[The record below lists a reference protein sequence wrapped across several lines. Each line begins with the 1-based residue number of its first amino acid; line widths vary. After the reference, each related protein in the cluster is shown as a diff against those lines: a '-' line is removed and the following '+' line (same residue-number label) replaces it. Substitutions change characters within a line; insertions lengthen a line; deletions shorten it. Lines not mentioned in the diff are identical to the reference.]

1 MNSVSPIYAYGY
13 QVESYKEPGFVVFIL
28 FVTLVFA
35 FMGISIYRSSKNSLI
50 RKMSW
55 GSIGGTIT
63 GFQNFLKDALTISQ
77 IKPLHPIFY
86 LFAAFAMLTA
96 FVGLL
101 FLAACMKRYDATYS
115 SAMFV
120 VSFIV
125 SATLMA
131 AVHYHTFQDLNCIK
145 DYFMYPIGLFILLV
159 GASMLVR
166 GGRIRLEQSEL
177 NAHHEDRNNLCTER
191 LLPSC

>member
-1 MNSVSPIYAYGY
+1 MFPTNAFDCQID
-13 QVESYKEPGFVVFIL
+13 SYKEPEFLGFVL

-35 FMGISIYRSSKNSLI
+35 FMGISIYTSSKTSLV

-63 GFQNFLKDALTISQ
+63 GFQNFLKDALTIYQ
-77 IKPLHPIFY
+77 IKPLHPVFY
-86 LFAAFAMLTA
+86 LLATLAMLTA

-131 AVHYHTFQDLNCIK
+131 AVHYHTFQDLNDSK
-145 DYFMYPIGLFILLV
+145 DYIMYPMGLFILLA

-166 GGRIRLEQSEL
+166 GERVVRPGDSKL
-177 NAHHEDRNNLCTER
+177 NAQHEERNSLCTER
-191 LLPSC
+191 LLSS